1 MKTKEREEH
10 WVPISLIEGEGF
22 LTKADPVEGINSRT
36 GGPHAVYEIHCE
48 LELHKDLRCS
58 LNGEHWHSELF
69 HSFQIQFLT
78 ACNHISEALQVLK
91 ITFLQN
97 IISVS
102 IISLNVTRRNPKST
116 WNVLHI
122 AERWIQGDTKCK
134 TCKMRFDFDTYL
146 IW

>member
-22 LTKADPVEGINSRT
+22 LAKADPVEGIYSRT

-78 ACNHISEALQVLK
+78 ACNHISKALQVLK

-102 IISLNVTRRNPKST
+102 IITQRDQEKPEIHLKCPPHSQEMNSRRY
-116 WNVLHI
+116 
-122 AERWIQGDTKCK
+122 
-134 TCKMRFDFDTYL
+134 KM
-146 IW
+146 

>member
-36 GGPHAVYEIHCE
+36 GGPQAVYEIHCE
-48 LELHKDLRCS
+48 LELHKDLKCS

-102 IISLNVTRRNPKST
+102 IITQRDQEKPEIHLKCPPHSREMNSRRY
-116 WNVLHI
+116 
-122 AERWIQGDTKCK
+122 
-134 TCKMRFDFDTYL
+134 KM
-146 IW
+146 